1 MRRILIPLI
10 FAALLT
16 VAAVVPAAAS
26 GPGEAPKQY
35 GDGCGVRF
43 GPVVH
48 WICRL
53 MRPPIGN
60 GRPFLSPR
68 LTLDWWI
75 KKLFQDP
82 HGVSNRH
89 SRESGNLVH

>member
-35 GDGCGVRF
+35 GDGCGY
-43 GPVVH
+43 GSD
-48 WICRL
+48 L
-53 MRPPIGN
+53 
-60 GRPFLSPR
+60 
-68 LTLDWWI
+68 
-75 KKLFQDP
+75 
-82 HGVSNRH
+82 
-89 SRESGNLVH
+89 